1 MPEGTFR
8 VWVNGITIRSVR
20 GSEETRVDAGT
31 LIVGASQAGLQ
42 LAVSLRELGDP
53 GAITLVGAEAHPPYQ
68 RPPLSKEY
76 LSGAADGNK
85 LTFRAP
91 SFYVEQAIDLV
102 CGERVEQVSLRS
114 DGSGGARTSSGSEL
128 RFDRLALTTGAE
140 PRRLS
145 VPGADLDGICYLRD
159 LDDAEHLR
167 GRLAEARRVV
177 VVGGGFVGL
186 EAAAAART
194 RGLEVT
200 VVEALD
206 RLIARAVAPVVS
218 EFYKQA
224 HERRGSTVLL
234 GTGVTGFRGKDG
246 QVSSVVLTDGRELPA
261 DLVMVGV
268 GVVPRTELAEQL
280 GLECDGGIVVDRYAR
295 TSNPAV
301 VAAGDCTVLPHP
313 VTGEGRV
320 RLESVNNAVTQATTA
335 AASLMGKLE
344 VAPNVP
350 WFWSNQG
357 DLRLQ
362 IAGLATGFD
371 DYVVR
376 GEPDSEKFSVL
387 YYRDGRLLAVDAV
400 NAPGDYMVVRKALT
414 QGTSIPADRAADA
427 STPLKQLLL
436 AAAA

>member
-1 MPEGTFR
+1 MVLPFGQSRKQEA
-8 VWVNGITIRSVR
+8 SV
-20 GSEETRVDAGT
+20 GAGT

-42 LAVSLRELGDP
+42 LAVSLRELGDAAP
-53 GAITLVGAEAHPPYQ
+53 ITLVGAEVHPPYQ

-76 LSGAADGNK
+76 LHGTADGDT
-85 LTFRAP
+85 LAFRAP
-91 SFYVEQAIDLV
+91 SFYADQGIELV
-102 CGERVEQVSLRS
+102 CGQRIEQLRLDPDRAGGCAVSAEGRQF
-114 DGSGGARTSSGSEL
+114 

-140 PRRLS
+140 PRRLAA
-145 VPGADLDGICYLRD
+145 PGSELDGICYLRD
-159 LDDAEHLR
+159 LDDAEQLR
-167 GRLAEARRVV
+167 IRLAEARRVV

-186 EAAAAART
+186 EAAAVARA
-194 RGLEVT
+194 RGLDVT
-200 VVEALD
+200 VVEAAD

-218 EFYKQA
+218 AFYKAA
-224 HERRGSTVLL
+224 HERRGTTVLL
-234 GTGVTGFRGKDG
+234 GTGVEGFVGEDG
-246 QVSSVVLTDGRELPA
+246 RVSTVVLTDGRELPA

-268 GVVPRTELAEQL
+268 GVAPRTELAEQI

-295 TSNPAV
+295 TSEPSI

-320 RLESVNNAVTQATTA
+320 RLESVNNAVTQASTA

-344 VAPNVP
+344 VVPNVP

-362 IAGLATGFD
+362 IAGLAAGFD

-376 GEPDSEKFSVL
+376 GDPDGERFSVL
-387 YYRDGRLLAVDAV
+387 YYRQGRLIAVDAV

-414 QGTSIPADRAADA
+414 QGASIPAQRAADA

>member
-1 MPEGTFR
+1 M
-8 VWVNGITIRSVR
+8 
-20 GSEETRVDAGT
+20 DAGT

-42 LAVSLRELGDP
+42 LAVSLRELGDT
-53 GAITLVGAEAHPPYQ
+53 GAITLVGAEMHPPYQ

-76 LSGAADGNK
+76 LSGTADGNT
-85 LTFRAP
+85 LAFRAP

-102 CGERVEQVSLRS
+102 CGERVEHVAVQD
-114 DGSGGARTSSGSEL
+114 DGSGCARTSGGQEL

-159 LDDAEHLR
+159 LDDASRLR
-167 GRLAEARRVV
+167 TRLAEARRVV

-186 EAAAAART
+186 GAAAVARA

-218 EFYKQA
+218 AFYKEA

-234 GTGVTGFRGKDG
+234 GTGVAGFRGEGG
-246 QVSSVVLTDGRELPA
+246 QVSSVLLSDGRELHA

-295 TSNPAV
+295 TSHHSV

-320 RLESVNNAVTQATTA
+320 RLESVNNAVTQAATA

-344 VAPNVP
+344 VVPNVP

-362 IAGLATGFD
+362 IAGLAAGFD
-371 DYVVR
+371 DFVVR
-376 GEPDSEKFSVL
+376 GEPDSERFSVL

-414 QGTSIPADRAADA
+414 QGTSIPADLAADA